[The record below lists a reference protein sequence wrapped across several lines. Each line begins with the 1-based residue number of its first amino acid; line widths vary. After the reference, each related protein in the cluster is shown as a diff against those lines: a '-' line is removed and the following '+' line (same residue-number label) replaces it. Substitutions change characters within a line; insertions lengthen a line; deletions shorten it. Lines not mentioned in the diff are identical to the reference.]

1 MSAAGIPFDEWGGVD
16 QLEARRMAR
25 DFETGSMSLRIMFAA
40 IGWSNL
46 IGHAEF
52 ASGGLPT
59 VLQTSD
65 PQKGGLS
72 IPTERGVN
80 KALAEAAA
88 RGLISTES
96 NVRCL
101 VAPHWWVKAGGTGG
115 RTCAEHR
122 IRSPRRRRGAGS

>member
-1 MSAAGIPFDEWGGVD
+1 MNAAGIPFDEWGGVD

-25 DFETGSMSLRIMFAA
+25 GPETGPMSLRIMFAA

-52 ASGGLPT
+52 APGGLAM

-65 PQKGGLS
+65 PQRGGLT

-80 KALAEAAA
+80 KALHEAAD
-88 RGLISTES
+88 RGLILPDS

-101 VAPHWWVKAGGTGG
+101 VAPNWWVKAGGTGG
-115 RTCAEHR
+115 RTCVEHR
-122 IRSPRRRRGAGS
+122 IRPARRRRGAGS